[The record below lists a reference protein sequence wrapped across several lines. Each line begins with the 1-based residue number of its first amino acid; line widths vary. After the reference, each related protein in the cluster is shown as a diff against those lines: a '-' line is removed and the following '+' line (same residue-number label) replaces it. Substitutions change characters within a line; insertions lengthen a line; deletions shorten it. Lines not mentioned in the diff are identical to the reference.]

1 MIKYGKEKMLN
12 FRHVFVSEWKKN
24 STISFTLVHAT
35 MGLISAV
42 FKNFE
47 QF

>member
-24 STISFTLVHAT
+24 SFTLVHAT